1 MNIKQRTDR
10 LRENGGVKEDLGN
23 LSKLVD
29 SCNMSHRIHSQKHN
43 VE

>member
-1 MNIKQRTDR
+1 MNLKQRTDR

-29 SCNMSHRIHSQKHN
+29 MSHRIHSQKHN